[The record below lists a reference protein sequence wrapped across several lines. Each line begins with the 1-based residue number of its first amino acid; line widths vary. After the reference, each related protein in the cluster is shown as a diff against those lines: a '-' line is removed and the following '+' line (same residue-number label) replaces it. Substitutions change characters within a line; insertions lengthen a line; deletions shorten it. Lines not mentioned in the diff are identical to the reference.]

1 MNTFVVTKNSN
12 LLEKNYKIGKLYV
25 FEFVYLLSN

>member
-12 LLEKNYKIGKLYV
+12 LLEKKYKNCK
-25 FEFVYLLSN
+25 YLDKKYLQ